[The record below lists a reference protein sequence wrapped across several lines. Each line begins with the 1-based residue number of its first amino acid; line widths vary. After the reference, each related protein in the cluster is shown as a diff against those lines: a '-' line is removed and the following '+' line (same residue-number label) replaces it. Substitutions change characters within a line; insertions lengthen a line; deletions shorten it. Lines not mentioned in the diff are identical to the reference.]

1 MQKLVAYIR
10 VSTQAQGRS
19 GLGIDAQR
27 AMIERFAEG
36 EGADVVSEFLEVET
50 GKGSDALERRPQLS
64 AALNEARRIGG
75 AVVVAKLD
83 RLSRNVHFISGM
95 MAQRVSFM
103 VAEFGSKTDPFM
115 LHIYAALSEK
125 ERSLISERTKAALAA
140 KIAQGAKL
148 GNHTNLAEA
157 QMLGGLARRRQAAK
171 RDANILPVI
180 DQIKGSGA
188 TSYRQIAAALNA
200 RAISPPHGGKW
211 QPTTVRNIIARRHL
225 AALSAGAS

>member
-1 MQKLVAYIR
+1 MVAYIR

-27 AMIERFAEG
+27 AMIQRFVEG
-36 EGADVVSEFLEVET
+36 EGASLVGEFVEVET
-50 GKGSDALERRPQLS
+50 GKGSDALDRRPQLR
-64 AALNEARRIGG
+64 AALDEARRVGG
-75 AVVVAKLD
+75 SVIVAKLD

-95 MAQRVSFM
+95 MAQKVPFM

-148 GNHTNLAEA
+148 GNRTNLAEA
-157 QMLGGLARRRQAAK
+157 QSLGGAARRQDAAK
-171 RDANILPVI
+171 RDANILPLI
-180 DQIKGSGA
+180 DLIKGTGA
-188 TSYRQIAAALNA
+188 TSYRQIAAALDERGVNA
-200 RAISPPHGGKW
+200 PRGGDW
-211 QPTTVRNIIARRHL
+211 HPTTVRNIIIRQR
-225 AALSAGAS
+225 

>member
-1 MQKLVAYIR
+1 MQRMVAYIR

-27 AMIERFAEG
+27 AMIQRFVEG
-36 EGADVVSEFLEVET
+36 EGASLVGEFVEVET
-50 GKGSDALERRPQLS
+50 GKGSDALDRRPQLR
-64 AALNEARRIGG
+64 AALDEARRVGG
-75 AVVVAKLD
+75 SVIVAKLD

-95 MAQRVSFM
+95 MAQKVPFM

-148 GNHTNLAEA
+148 GNRTNLAEA
-157 QMLGGLARRRQAAK
+157 QSLGGAARRQDAAK
-171 RDANILPVI
+171 RDANILPLI
-180 DQIKGSGA
+180 DLIKGTGA
-188 TSYRQIAAALNA
+188 TSYRQIAAALDERGVNA
-200 RAISPPHGGKW
+200 PRGGDW
-211 QPTTVRNIIARRHL
+211 HPTTVRNIIIRQR
-225 AALSAGAS
+225 